1 MLTLAVSSLLGG
13 CSSNGLS
20 EDEMQG
26 SISTLHAVA
35 AACDA
40 DMTILRKRT
49 VEGGLMSDCLVRKKV
64 DEEDFLEVRYGELM
78 LTLLL
83 TCSTCKSVY

>member
-1 MLTLAVSSLLGG
+1 MLA
-13 CSSNGLS
+13 
-20 EDEMQG
+20 

-64 DEEDFLEVRYGELM
+64 DEDDFLEVRYGELM
-78 LTLLL
+78 IALPLTS
-83 TCSTCKSVY
+83 STCKSVC